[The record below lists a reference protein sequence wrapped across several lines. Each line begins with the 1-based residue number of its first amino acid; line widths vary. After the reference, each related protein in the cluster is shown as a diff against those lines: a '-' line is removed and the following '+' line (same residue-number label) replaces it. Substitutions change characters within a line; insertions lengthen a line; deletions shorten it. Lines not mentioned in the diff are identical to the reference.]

1 MKIAVC
7 FRRELTRSLVINAW
21 LVLVL
26 ILSAFSAFAQLNVPL
41 TIQEM
46 TYPGQAGIART
57 SEPLT
62 VGIPLAKGVVPCANA
77 NPASCAG
84 VSTLGLTGA
93 TLGQFRCLVEW
104 DDQSCK
110 WVLVDT
116 QATVAAGGV
125 NTSISLNN
133 AGTGNFGGTN
143 LATDGVSTIS
153 VDTGAAQFVI
163 KKANFN
169 GLDSVVVGG
178 ATLVATGTSS
188 GLVVVGPAPGATSCG
203 TCTTTYTS
211 SNDAASTAVIEEN
224 GPVRTVIKADGAHKD
239 AAGNTYMRWTVRLY
253 FYKGKSYVKANVSL
267 RNADN
272 ASTALNTAYKGF
284 ASYELR
290 LTPALGAGRSYAF
303 GNDTATPT
311 SAPFTG
317 SETAY
322 LYQAYTSHME
332 HSDWGSSTASFITR
346 SGATYAQ
353 NGYQINQGAATVLRG
368 AASTAASKMFGD
380 IADSTGAGVLAGV
393 YLGGEFWPKSVQ
405 FQNGGSEIRVGIWP
419 DQTLYTGTCSLTP
432 CASPYYQAWPQHSIH
447 DVYLNFH
454 NTALASPQNE
464 FLKQQFSLVG
474 RAAVD
479 YYNTTNAMFNSL
491 INPSEEDAYY
501 RAQAMSCCIADF
513 TPNVF
518 RYYAWPNTGGSN
530 QADFAL
536 AYMRNFLERGYTG
549 RYLWALNR
557 YRFDAEQAFPRSDGF
572 NWRTSGSSL
581 DSWGFPTA
589 GSTNSGNAN
598 RAWVD
603 QEHAHWYGMVDYYY
617 VSGDETIH
625 DAINDGPKDRFL
637 NTTASLNTG
646 NLWNERAIGNELIAI
661 ARMYLLA
668 KGTNDADA
676 PGFLTVADKV
686 LAAQVFP
693 DIPNPAAPGT
703 PAQGQ
708 QGTSM
713 SRGIHYGCCGWDSFA
728 NPPATNGPGGAGTA
742 RQDKPFMTSI
752 MIQGVYELAQAR
764 GASWTSTTGTDQY
777 NHAIDYAYGM
787 AHWALTEG
795 YVDNGV
801 CSPVSTCG
809 SVYEVFLDYPQTLS
823 AQNGQETIWYPYYVE
838 QLYKGD
844 VGTWQ
849 RKLNIQLKQVDQ
861 ANSGGSWDE
870 NANYAVNQA
879 IFSALHPGTVTQ
891 QDVPVTVVNNGAG
904 SYTISWTAPA
914 GVTKYRLKHFNG
926 KQIVDDLGWNVATNT
941 STFAQASFNPFWS
954 APATRQQPTT
964 AQSSI
969 TVTLDDITGAALAA
983 TGENFALKAWTTSGA
998 PADTAPPTV
1007 AMSAPA
1013 NAATVSGTV
1022 AVSATASDNVGVVG
1036 VQFLLDGA
1044 NLGAEDTATPYTVS
1058 WNSTTAANGSHT
1070 LSARARDAAGNTTT
1084 ASVTVTVSN
1093 ADATPPTVSI
1103 TAPANGSTVLGT
1115 LTVSATAADNVGVVG
1130 VQFQLDGVNLGAE
1143 DTTSPYSTSWN
1154 TATATNA
1161 SHTLSAIARDAAGNK
1176 TTATVSVTV
1185 NNPVPDTTPPTASI
1199 TSPAAAATVAGTIS
1213 ITATASDN
1221 VGVVGVQFQLDG
1233 TNLGAEDTASPYSA
1247 SWNTT
1252 TATNGAHT
1260 LSAIARDAAG
1270 NKTTATVSVTVSN
1283 IAPTT
1288 AMGVG
1293 VDASTQF
1300 KVELRELAPLVTCP
1314 TCWFATAADTMAG
1327 QTLEIRVRPAT
1338 NPAIADQVILKQ
1350 GAVDGTVASVGTNSF
1365 VIVPTAGTVW
1375 PASITVTTGSGVT
1388 TFNGFAS
1395 ATGPVTAGQKVSVR
1409 GLLFKSTPSGVQLV
1423 ASNVLLRP

>member
-1 MKIAVC
+1 MNTAVS
-7 FRRELTRSLVINAW
+7 FRRTLTNSITINAL
-21 LVLVL
+21 LVFVL
-26 ILSAFSAFAQLNVPL
+26 LLQASGAFAQLNVPL

-46 TYPGQAGIART
+46 NYPGQPGITRT

-62 VGIPLAKGVVPCANA
+62 VGVPLAKGVVPCANA

-84 VSTLGLTGA
+84 TAALGLTGT

-125 NTSISLNN
+125 NTAISLTN

-143 LATDGVSTIS
+143 LATDNVTTIS
-153 VDTGAAQFVI
+153 VDTGAAQFTI

-169 GLDSVVVGG
+169 GLNTVVVGG
-178 ATLVATGTSS
+178 ATVVATGTST
-188 GLVVVGPAPGATSCG
+188 GLAVVGPAAGATSCG

-211 SNDAASTAVIEEN
+211 SNDATSTAVIEEN

-239 AAGNTYMRWTVRLY
+239 ATGNVYMRWTVRLY

-272 ASTALNTAYKGF
+272 ASTAVNTAYKGF

-290 LTPALGAGRSYAF
+290 LTPALGASRSFSF

-311 SAPFTG
+311 AGPFAG
-317 SETAY
+317 SENAY

-332 HSDWGSSTASFITR
+332 HSDWSSSAASFITR

-353 NGYQINQGAATVLRG
+353 NGYQVNQGATTLLRG

-380 IADSTGAGVLAGV
+380 LSDSAGTGILAGV

-405 FQNGGSEIRVGIWP
+405 FQSGGSEIRVGIWP
-419 DQTLYTGTCSLTP
+419 DQTLYTGTCSLAP
-432 CASPYYQAWPQHSIH
+432 CTSPYYQAWPQHSIH

-479 YYNTTNAMFNSL
+479 YYNSTNAMFNSL

-501 RAQAMSCCIADF
+501 RAQTLACCIADF

-536 AYMRNFLERGYTG
+536 AYMRNFLERGYSG
-549 RYLWALNR
+549 RYLWAANR

-603 QEHAHWYGMVDYYY
+603 QEHAHWYGMVDYYL

-686 LAAQVFP
+686 LATQVFP

-703 PAQGQ
+703 PAQAQ

-728 NPPATNGPGGAGTA
+728 NPPATNGPGGAGTG

-752 MIQGVYELAQAR
+752 MIQGVWEIAQAR
-764 GASWTSTTGTDQY
+764 GTSWTSTTGTDQY
-777 NHAIDYAYGM
+777 NHALDYAYGM
-787 AHWALTEG
+787 SHWALTEG

-809 SVYEVFLDYPQTLS
+809 AVYEVFLDYPQVLN
-823 AQNGQETIWYPYYVE
+823 AQNGQETIWGPYYLE
-838 QLYKGD
+838 QIYKGD
-844 VGTWQ
+844 VSVWQ
-849 RKLNIQLKQVDQ
+849 RKFNIQLKQVDQ

-879 IFSALHPGTVTQ
+879 IFSALHPGTITQ

-904 SYTISWTAPA
+904 SYTISWTVPA

-941 STFAQASFNPFWS
+941 STFSAASFNPFWS
-954 APATRQQPTT
+954 APATRQQPTQ
-964 AQSSI
+964 AQASI
-969 TVTLDDITGAALAA
+969 TVTLDDITGTALAA
-983 TGENFALKAWTTSGA
+983 AGENFGLKAWTTSGA
-998 PADTAPPTV
+998 PLDTTPPTV
-1007 AMSAPA
+1007 AMTAPA
-1013 NAATVSGTV
+1013 SAATVSGSV

-1036 VQFLLDGA
+1036 VQFLLDGS
-1044 NLGAEDTATPYTVS
+1044 NLGAEDTASPYSVT
-1058 WNSTTAANGSHT
+1058 WNTTTAANGSHT
-1070 LSARARDAAGNTTT
+1070 LSARARDAAGNTST

-1093 ADATPPTVSI
+1093 PDITPPTVAISG
-1103 TAPANGSTVLGT
+1103 PANGSTVVGT
-1115 LTVSATAADNVGVVG
+1115 ATVSATASDNNGVVG
-1130 VQFQLDGVNLGAE
+1130 VQFQLDAANLGAE
-1143 DTTSPYSTSWN
+1143 DITAPYSTSWN
-1154 TATATNA
+1154 STTATNGT
-1161 SHTLSAIARDAAGNK
+1161 HTLSAIARDAAGNK
-1176 TTATVSVTV
+1176 STATVSVTV
-1185 NNPVPDTTPPTASI
+1185 NNPIPDTTPPTVSI
-1199 TSPAAAATVAGTIS
+1199 TSPATAATVSGTIS
-1213 ITATASDN
+1213 VTATASDN
-1221 VGVVGVQFQLDG
+1221 VGVAGVQFQLDG
-1233 TNLGAEDTASPYSA
+1233 VTLGAEDTLSPYNI

-1252 TATNGAHT
+1252 TASNGAHT

-1270 NKTTATVSVTVSN
+1270 NKTTATASVTVSN
-1283 IAPTT
+1283 IPATS
-1288 AMGVG
+1288 ALGVST
-1293 VDASTQF
+1293 DASTQF
-1300 KVELRELAPLVTCP
+1300 KVEVQELAPLVTCP
-1314 TCWFATAADTMAG
+1314 TCWFAASTDMMPG
-1327 QTLEIRVRPAT
+1327 QTLEVRMRPAT
-1338 NPAIADQVILKQ
+1338 NPSVADQIILKQ
-1350 GAVDGTVASVGTNSF
+1350 GSVDGTVSTVGSNSF
-1365 VIVPTAGTVW
+1365 VITTAAGTVW
-1375 PASITVTTGSGVT
+1375 PATLTVTTGSVT
-1388 TFNGFAS
+1388 TFSGFAS
-1395 ATGPVTAGQKVSVR
+1395 ATGPVQAGQKVSVR
-1409 GLLFKSTPSGVQLV
+1409 GLLFKSTPTGVQLI

>member
-1 MKIAVC
+1 
-7 FRRELTRSLVINAW
+7 LLGSLA
-21 LVLVL
+21 LFLFA
-26 ILSAFSAFAQLNVPL
+26 SSAFAQLNVPL

-46 TYPGQAGIART
+46 DYPGQAGIART
-57 SEPLT
+57 SDPLT
-62 VGIPLAKGVVPCANA
+62 VGVPLARGVVPCANA
-77 NPASCAG
+77 NPASCTG
-84 VSTLGLTGA
+84 VASLGLTGA
-93 TLGQFRCLVEW
+93 TMGQFRCLVEW

-116 QATVAAGGV
+116 QATVTAGGI
-125 NTSISLNN
+125 NTSIALTNG
-133 AGTGNFGGTN
+133 GTGNFGGTN
-143 LATDGVSTIS
+143 LATDNGTSIS
-153 VDTGAAQFVI
+153 VDTGAGQFTI

-169 GLDSVVVGG
+169 GLDTVVVGG
-178 ATLVATGTSS
+178 ATIVATGTST
-188 GLVVVGPAPGATSCG
+188 GLAITGPAPGGTSCG

-224 GPVRTVIKADGAHKD
+224 GPVRAVVKADGAHKD
-239 AAGNTYMRWTVRLY
+239 ASGNTYMRWTVRLY
-253 FYKGKSYVKANVSL
+253 FYKGKSYVRANVSL
-267 RNADN
+267 RNADTTG
-272 ASTALNTAYKGF
+272 TAFNTAYKGF
-284 ASYELR
+284 SSYELR
-290 LTPALGAGRSYAF
+290 LTPALGASRSFTF

-311 SAPFTG
+311 TG
-317 SETAY
+317 SFSGSENAY
-322 LYQAYTSHME
+322 LYQAYTNRME
-332 HSDWGSSTASFITR
+332 HSDWSSSTASFITR
-346 SGATYAQ
+346 SSGTYAQ
-353 NGYQINQGAATVLRG
+353 NGYQVTQGATTLLRG
-368 AASTAASKMFGD
+368 AATSADSKMFGD
-380 IADSTGAGVLAGV
+380 LSDSTGEGILAGV

-419 DQTLYTGTCSLTP
+419 DQSQYTGTCALTP

-454 NTALASPQNE
+454 NTALGSAQNE
-464 FLKQQFSLVG
+464 FLKQQFYLVG
-474 RAAVD
+474 RANVD

-501 RAQAMSCCIADF
+501 RAQGLVCCIADF

-536 AYMRNFLERGYTG
+536 AYMRNYLERGYTG
-549 RYLWALNR
+549 RYMWAVNR

-572 NWRTSGSSL
+572 NWRSSGSTL

-646 NLWNERAIGNELIAI
+646 NLWNERAIGNELIAL

-668 KGTNDADA
+668 KGSNDADA

-686 LAAQVFP
+686 LATQVFP
-693 DIPNPAAPGT
+693 DIPTPAAPGT
-703 PAQGQ
+703 PDQGK

-728 NPPATNGPGGAGTA
+728 NPPATNGPGGAGTG

-752 MIQGVYELAQAR
+752 MVQGVYELAQAR
-764 GASWTSTTGTDQY
+764 GTGWTSSTGADQY

-801 CSPVSTCG
+801 CSPASTCG
-809 SVYEVFLDYPQTLS
+809 AVYEVFLDYTQNLS
-823 AQNGQETIWYPYYVE
+823 AQNGQETIWYPYYV
-838 QLYKGD
+838 QQVYKGD

-879 IFSALHPGTVTQ
+879 IFSALHPGTITQ
-891 QDVPVTVVNNGAG
+891 LDVPVTVVNNGGG
-904 SYTISWTAPA
+904 SYTISWTVPA
-914 GVTKYRLKHFNG
+914 GVSKYRLKHFNG
-926 KQIVDDLGWNVATNT
+926 KQIVDDLGWNVASNT
-941 STFAQASFNPFWS
+941 STFSAASFNPFWS
-954 APATRQQPTT
+954 APATRQQPTPG
-964 AQSSI
+964 QSSI
-969 TVTLDDITGAALAA
+969 TVTLDDLTGAALGAS
-983 TGENFALKAWTTSGA
+983 GENFALKAWVTSGA
-998 PADTAPPTV
+998 PSDTTPPTV
-1007 AMSAPA
+1007 SITAPA
-1013 NAATVSGTV
+1013 NATTVSGSVT
-1022 AVSATASDNVGVVG
+1022 VSATASDNVGVVG
-1036 VQFLLDGA
+1036 VQFLLDGVNLGAEDTTSPFSATWNTTTASNGSHTLTARARDAAGNSASASVTVTVNNPDTTPPTVSITAPANTATVLGTITVSANASDANGVAGVQFQLDGA
-1044 NLGAEDTATPYTVS
+1044 NLGAEDTAAPYSVS
-1058 WNSTTAANGSHT
+1058 WNTTTAANGSHT
-1070 LSARARDAAGNTTT
+1070 LSAIARDAANNKTT
-1084 ASVTVTVSN
+1084 ASVT
-1093 ADATPPTVSI
+1093 
-1103 TAPANGSTVLGT
+1103 
-1115 LTVSATAADNVGVVG
+1115 
-1130 VQFQLDGVNLGAE
+1130 
-1143 DTTSPYSTSWN
+1143 
-1154 TATATNA
+1154 
-1161 SHTLSAIARDAAGNK
+1161 
-1176 TTATVSVTV
+1176 VTV
-1185 NNPVPDTTPPTASI
+1185 NNPVPDTTPPTVSI
-1199 TSPAAAATVAGTIS
+1199 TSPATGATVSATIS
-1213 ITATASDN
+1213 VSANASDN

-1233 TNLGAEDTASPYSA
+1233 ANLGAEDTASPYST

-1252 TATNGAHT
+1252 AATNGTHT

-1283 IAPTT
+1283 IPPTS
-1288 AMGVG
+1288 ALGVG
-1293 VDASTQF
+1293 VDANTKF
-1300 KVELRELAPLVTCP
+1300 IVELRELSPLVTCP
-1314 TCWFATAADTMAG
+1314 TCLFAAAADMMAG

-1350 GAVDGTVASVGTNSF
+1350 GTVDGTVTTVGTNQF
-1365 VIVPTAGTVW
+1365 VMTPASGTVY
-1375 PASITVTTGSGVT
+1375 PGSITVVTGSPT
-1388 TFNGFAS
+1388 TFTGFPS
-1395 ATGPVTAGQKVSVR
+1395 STGPVQSGQKVSVR
-1409 GLLFKSTPSGVQLV
+1409 GLLFKSTPTGVQLI
-1423 ASNVLLRP
+1423 ASGVLLRP

>member
-1 MKIAVC
+1 MKTAVS
-7 FRRELTRSLVINAW
+7 FRRATTCRAFVIV
-21 LVLVL
+21 VLL
-26 ILSAFSAFAQLNVPL
+26 LLSASAFAQLNVPL

-46 TYPGQAGIART
+46 DYPGQTGIART
-57 SEPLT
+57 SDPLT
-62 VGIPLAKGVVPCANA
+62 VGIPLARGAVPCANA

-84 VSTLGLTGA
+84 MASMGLTGA

-116 QATVAAGGV
+116 QATVPAGGI
-125 NTSISLNN
+125 NTSIALTN
-133 AGTGNFGGTN
+133 AGTGNFGGAN
-143 LATDGVSTIS
+143 LAADNGTTIS
-153 VDTGAAQFVI
+153 VDTGAGQFVI

-169 GLDSVVVGG
+169 GLDSVVIGG
-178 ATLVATGTSS
+178 TTIVASGTST
-188 GLVVVGPAPGATSCG
+188 GLVVTGPAAGATSCG
-203 TCTTTYTS
+203 TCTTTYAS

-224 GPVRTVIKADGAHKD
+224 GPVRAVVKADGAHKD
-239 AAGNTYMRWTVRLY
+239 SAGNTYMRWTVRLY
-253 FYKGKSYVKANVSL
+253 FYKGKSYVRANVSL

-272 ASTALNTAYKGF
+272 ASTAANTAYKGF
-284 ASYELR
+284 SAYELR
-290 LTPALGAGRSYAF
+290 LTPALGAGRSF
-303 GNDTATPT
+303 SLGNDTATPT
-311 SAPFTG
+311 AGSFTG
-317 SETAY
+317 SENAY
-322 LYQAYTSHME
+322 LYQAYTTHME
-332 HSDWGSSTASFITR
+332 HSDWSSSTASFITR

-353 NGYQINQGAATVLRG
+353 NGYQVTQGAGTLLRG
-368 AASTAASKMFGD
+368 ATSSAASKMFGD
-380 IADSTGAGVLAGV
+380 LTDSTGTGVLAGV

-432 CASPYYQAWPQHSIH
+432 CSIPYYQAWPQHSIH

-454 NTALASPQNE
+454 NGALGSSQSE
-464 FLKQQFSLVG
+464 FLKQQFYLVA
-474 RAAVD
+474 RASVD
-479 YYNTTNAMFNSL
+479 YYNSTNAMFNSL

-501 RAQAMSCCIADF
+501 RAQSMVCCITDF
-513 TPNVF
+513 TPDVF
-518 RYYAWPNTGGSN
+518 RFYAWPNTGGSN

-536 AYMRNFLERGYTG
+536 AYMRNYLERGYTG
-549 RYLWALNR
+549 RYIWAVNR

-572 NWRTSGSSL
+572 SWRTSGSSL

-646 NLWNERAIGNELIAI
+646 NLWNERAIGNELIAL

-686 LAAQVFP
+686 MSTQVFP

-703 PAQGQ
+703 PAQAQ
-708 QGTSM
+708 QGTAM
-713 SRGIHYGCCGWDSFA
+713 NRGIHYGCCGWDSFP
-728 NPPATNGPGGAGTA
+728 NPPASNGPGGAGTG

-764 GASWTSTTGTDQY
+764 GTGWTSTTGTDQY
-777 NHAIDYAYGM
+777 NHALDYAYGM

-809 SVYEVFLDYPQTLS
+809 FVYEVFLDYPQTLA
-823 AQNGQETIWYPYYVE
+823 AQNGQETIWYPFYVE

-879 IFSALHPGTVTQ
+879 IFSALHPGTITQ
-891 QDVPVTVVNNGAG
+891 QDVAVTVVNNGAG
-904 SYTISWTAPA
+904 SYTISWTPPA
-914 GVTKYRLKHFNG
+914 NVTKYRLKHFNG
-926 KQIVDDLGWNVATNT
+926 KQIVDDLGWSVATNT
-941 STFAQASFNPFWS
+941 STFSAASFNPFWS
-954 APATRQQPTT
+954 APPTRQQPTP

-969 TVTLDDITGAALAA
+969 TVTLDDLTGAALAA
-983 TGENFALKAWTTSGA
+983 SGENFALKAWVSSGTVDA
-998 PADTAPPTV
+998 TPPAVSVT
-1007 AMSAPA
+1007 APA
-1013 NAATVSGTV
+1013 NAATVSGSVT
-1022 AVSATASDNVGVVG
+1022 VSANASDNVGVVG

-1044 NLGAEDTATPYTVS
+1044 NLGIEDTASPYSVT
-1058 WNSTTAANGSHT
+1058 WNTATASNGSHT
-1070 LSARARDAAGNTTT
+1070 VSARARDAAGNSST
-1084 ASVTVTVSN
+1084 ASVTVTVN
-1093 ADATPPTVSI
+1093 NPDTTPPTVSI
-1103 TAPANGSTVLGT
+1103 SAPANAATVIGT
-1115 LTVSATAADNVGVVG
+1115 ITVSATASDNNGVVG

-1143 DTTSPYSTSWN
+1143 DTTSPYSVSWN
-1154 TATATNA
+1154 
-1161 SHTLSAIARDAAGNK
+1161 S
-1176 TTATVSVTV
+1176 
-1185 NNPVPDTTPPTASI
+1185 
-1199 TSPAAAATVAGTIS
+1199 TS
-1213 ITATASDN
+1213 
-1221 VGVVGVQFQLDG
+1221 
-1233 TNLGAEDTASPYSA
+1233 
-1247 SWNTT
+1247 
-1252 TATNGAHT
+1252 ATNGAHT

-1270 NKTTATVSVTVSN
+1270 NKSTASITVTVNNPVPDTTPPTISITAPGTGATVAGTISVSANASDNVGVVGVQFQLDGANLGAEDTASPYSVSWNTTTATNGTHTLSAIARDAAGNKSTATLSVTVSN
-1283 IAPTT
+1283 IPPTS
-1288 AMGVG
+1288 ALGVG
-1293 VDASTQF
+1293 VDAGTLF
-1300 KVELRELAPLVTCP
+1300 KVELRELSPLVSCP
-1314 TCWFATAADTMAG
+1314 TCWFAAATDVLAG

-1350 GAVDGTVASVGTNSF
+1350 GTVDGAVITVGTNQF
-1365 VIVPTAGTVW
+1365 VMQPATGTVW
-1375 PASITVTTGSGVT
+1375 PGSITVVTGSPTVFT
-1388 TFNGFAS
+1388 GFAS
-1395 ATGPVTAGQKVSVR
+1395 STGPVQSGQKVSVR
-1409 GLLFKSTPSGVQLV
+1409 GLLFKSTPTGVQLI
-1423 ASNVLLRP
+1423 ASSVLLRP